1 MVRMKN
7 DAESRVHTKKRRKE
21 KHEKADNDQR
31 NTVLLQVVKI
41 VTITLN
47 GNNMKKEE
55 RSQR

>member
-1 MVRMKN
+1 MMLSP
-7 DAESRVHTKKRRKE
+7 ESTEKKRRKE

-47 GNNMKKEE
+47 DNNMTKEE